1 VSGRDN
7 GIDGGIG
14 SSGSGFELAVTTL
27 PSDSLENHVDHKKT
41 TSKDSESSGGGEG
54 G

>member
-1 VSGRDN
+1 MSGRDN

-14 SSGSGFELAVTTL
+14 SSGSGFEVAVTTL
-27 PSDSLENHVDHKKT
+27 PSDSLENHVDHKN
-41 TSKDSESSGGGEG
+41 SKDSESSGGGEG